1 MIESGLINIP
11 VLGSGDMFSPLD
23 VKKFLTF
30 TKTSGVIIAWGAI
43 HNPQIFKFKE
53 QMIGFDEITNQSIER
68 WTENCEVTT
77 ISSDKEEVKTREK
90 K

>member
-1 MIESGLINIP
+1 
-11 VLGSGDMFSPLD
+11 
-23 VKKFLTF
+23 
-30 TKTSGVIIAWGAI
+30 
-43 HNPQIFKFKE
+43 
-53 QMIGFDEITNQSIER
+53 MIGFDEITNQSIER